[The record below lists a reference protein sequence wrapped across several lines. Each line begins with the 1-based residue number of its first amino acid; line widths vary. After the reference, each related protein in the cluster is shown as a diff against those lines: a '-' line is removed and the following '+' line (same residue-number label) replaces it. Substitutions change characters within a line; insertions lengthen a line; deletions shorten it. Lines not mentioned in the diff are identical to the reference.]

1 MTLKE
6 KVFEHIKKHGP
17 QTNADLVAKFKV
29 MKASMRR
36 TCGELAK
43 EGKIT
48 PLPSDGSRLWGI
60 TADER
65 ALPRAE
71 DLATGT
77 PANMPPPSPADKRS
91 EPPLDPKDWRMTD
104 FCF

>member
-36 TCGELAK
+36 TCGELVK
-43 EGKIT
+43 EGKIA
-48 PLPSDGSRLWGI
+48 PLPSKEKRLWGI
-60 TADER
+60 ASDAREPV
-65 ALPRAE
+65 AVKPKAPSMPAPSLP
-71 DLATGT
+71 
-77 PANMPPPSPADKRS
+77 KS
-91 EPPLDPKDWRMTD
+91 EPPVDPDDWRRYS
-104 FCF
+104 F